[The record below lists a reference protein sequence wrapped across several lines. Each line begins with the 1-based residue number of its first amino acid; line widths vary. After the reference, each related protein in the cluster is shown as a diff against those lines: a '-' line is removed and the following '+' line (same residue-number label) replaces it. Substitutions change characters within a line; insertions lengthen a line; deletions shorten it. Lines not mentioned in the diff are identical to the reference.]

1 MWLRSDGDTIK
12 PPTSKKDLVEKIE
25 YIPVNLENESEQF
38 KESLEFFRTA
48 FIFERSQMHVFMR
61 SLTERLSS
69 LVENDSE
76 EEDEAS

>member
-1 MWLRSDGDTIK
+1 MWLRSDGDTTT

-38 KESLEFFRTA
+38 KDSLEFFKTA

-69 LVENDSE
+69 LAESDSE
-76 EEDEAS
+76 EEGEAS